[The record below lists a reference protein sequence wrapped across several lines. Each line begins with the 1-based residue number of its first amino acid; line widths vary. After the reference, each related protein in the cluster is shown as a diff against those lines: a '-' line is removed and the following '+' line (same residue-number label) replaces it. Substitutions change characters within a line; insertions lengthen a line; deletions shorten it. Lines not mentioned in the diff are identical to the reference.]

1 MNLKFRPIIEV
12 LKDKH
17 DDEFVLVTAPH
28 PVTDRMW
35 DILHNTDAIFDI
47 GVYDMVRE
55 SPTQFSFSPN
65 PGYDFDQVR
74 SIVAM
79 GTYMA
84 NSSRDFFSFWS
95 QGFEFHYLEIR
106 KEVEYKFPDS
116 IDYDLAKFVY
126 QSWIIQEATYKLNR
140 DYETKIAHAGINNPG
155 ITQARLEKAQAA
167 ENRLFYANPA
177 DFGLTEKVKQERLD
191 LISRYL
197 RLLEEDHVSMIEL
210 SQKTQAVQASAQTA
224 INHCLRLIELDGI
237 EPASTIA
244 SWQRAMTTIQTCA
257 EELAKLRNKFD
268 ENKGS
273 EILKKILLWAP
284 PAK

>member
-1 MNLKFRPIIEV
+1 M
-12 LKDKH
+12 KDKH

-35 DILHNTDAIFDI
+35 EILHSTDAIFDI

-65 PGYDFDQVR
+65 PGYDIDQVR

-79 GTYMA
+79 GTYIA
-84 NSSRDFFSFWS
+84 RVYDKLTDCWS
-95 QGFEFHYLEIR
+95 QGFEVHYLGLR
-106 KEVEYKFPDS
+106 KEVDCKFPDVV
-116 IDYDLAKFVY
+116 DYDLAKFVY
-126 QSWIIQEATYKLNR
+126 QSWINQKATYQLNR
-140 DYETKIAHAGINNPG
+140 DYENKIAHAGVNNPG
-155 ITQARLEKAQAA
+155 FTLARLEKAQAA

-224 INHCLRLIELDGI
+224 INHCLRLIESDGI

-268 ENKGS
+268 ENSGS